1 MHLRYGW
8 ILPIDTPTFPRGN
21 RPDPHSRNAIED
33 LPHIC
38 RRCDSGCG
46 PRSAG
51 SRGVLSG
58 REFQNLLAGGPEGTT
73 ISFQGGTDKIF
84 YSPVLKNK
92 LRLSRELGPGFLKQK
107 ILQNTVAEGVFIGAT
122 IEGGKW
128 RTISGIAGIAADVE
142 SGHGVL
148 TLLQTFPEDT
158 SVTAFQKRDRLYSV
172 VIVEDAPTGVVCRK
186 SQWEKLF
193 ALKGEP
199 KLTTVPCEFTVGN
212 TVTPAGGLGDRLK
225 PCLAG

>member
-1 MHLRYGW
+1 MTALNT
-8 ILPIDTPTFPRGN
+8 IPTGRARLAAAFAALAVLA
-21 RPDPHSRNAIED
+21 HSA
-33 LPHIC
+33 
-38 RRCDSGCG
+38 
-46 PRSAG
+46 SA
-51 SRGVLSG
+51 GVLSG

-73 ISFQGGTDKIF
+73 IIFQGGTDKIF
-84 YSPVLKNK
+84 YSPTLKNK
-92 LRLSRELGPGFLKQK
+92 LRLSSELGPGFLKQK

-158 SVTAFQKRDRLYSV
+158 SIKAFQKRDRLYSV
-172 VIVEDAPTGVVCRK
+172 VIVEDAPGGIVCRR
-186 SQWEKLF
+186 SQWERLF

-212 TVTPAGGLGDRLK
+212 TVAPAGSQ
-225 PCLAG
+225 